1 MKIKHFFIAL
11 VACFTTTTVTFGQ
24 NNVGIGTTTPNPN
37 AMGYYYVPHVPLTLR
52 VFSDYV
58 ETAPQ
63 NNSENVPSYAF
74 YSTIDQEFRWR
85 EPYLYGEFDNLDRG
99 VNYPYLNRAH
109 YPYRDYVFRLIPE
122 GTNYQDILGGLN
134 IATQPAVDDC
144 E

>member
-1 MKIKHFFIAL
+1 MCIYVIHKIKFNQDVFK
-11 VACFTTTTVTFGQ
+11 TES
-24 NNVGIGTTTPNPN
+24 TPNPN

-134 IATQPAVDDC
+134 ISTQPAVDDC